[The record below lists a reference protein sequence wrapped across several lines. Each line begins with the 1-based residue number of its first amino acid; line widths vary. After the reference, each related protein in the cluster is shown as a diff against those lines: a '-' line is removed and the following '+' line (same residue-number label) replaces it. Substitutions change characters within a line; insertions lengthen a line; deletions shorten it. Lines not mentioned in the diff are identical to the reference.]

1 MNIDKIIREEVNK
14 FVLEQQNKKDIKSFF
29 AHKYIRPEN
38 VFKTKFFRSENALKV
53 PKIRIFGHFEQF

>member
-29 AHKYIRPEN
+29 DKTDAEIKTYGDRPSEKN
-38 VFKTKFFRSENALKV
+38 KNYKTNKR
-53 PKIRIFGHFEQF
+53 KISNSFLR